1 MSSKRQYS
9 LPSCNLILEGME
21 DANTESADILSGQP
35 PISILINAE
44 CHLLKSN
51 QKLSGGSVFLTNLA
65 RAISNYAQ
73 GFLSGLFASDKSNS
87 SSAEY
92 PQVSISPVSES
103 HLHRLT
109 LQPQP
114 DSGEAKTE
122 IDITTVELFDLV
134 DAIDQL
140 YADRSVLP
148 DMTLE
153 LHPVSRRYRQPEQPL
168 VERATPAVVGMTSLA
183 LAAVALFLIPPP
195 VMREPKPES
204 KSAPTQTIPVQP
216 QSAPPGT
223 VPNPSDNNSTT
234 K

>member
-9 LPSCNLILEGME
+9 SPSCNLILEGME
-21 DANTESADILSGQP
+21 DANTENADILSGQS

-65 RAISNYAQ
+65 RAVSNYAQ
-73 GFLSGLFASDKSNS
+73 GSLSGLFATDKSDN

-92 PQVSISPVSES
+92 PQVSMSKLPEA

-122 IDITTVELFDLV
+122 IDLTTVELFDLV
-134 DAIDQL
+134 EAIDQL
-140 YADRSVLP
+140 YADRSVLLN
-148 DMTLE
+148 MTLE
-153 LHPVSRRYRQPEQPL
+153 LQAVSRRYRQPEQPL

-183 LAAVALFLIPPP
+183 LAAVAFFLIPPP
-195 VMREPKPES
+195 VMRQPNPES
-204 KSAPTQTIPVQP
+204 KSTPSAPTQTIPVQP
-216 QSAPPGT
+216 QSTPPGT
-223 VPNPSDNNSTT
+223 APNPSNNN
-234 K
+234 